1 MYGKLAFRF
10 RNSPA
15 GFEPA
20 TYGIKAPNLYGIIL
34 GIIYRKKSE
43 KSGPGRIFKR
53 EGVFRSPITQSRSQE
68 LRDQSEGEIRSPIAQ
83 SRSLELRDLPAT
95 WRITALFLFGYI

>member
-10 RNSPA
+10 GNSPA

-43 KSGPGRIFKR
+43 KSGPGRIR
-53 EGVFRSPITQSRSQE
+53 TC
-68 LRDQSEGEIRSPIAQ
+68 
-83 SRSLELRDLPAT
+83 DLADNGFIPT
-95 WRITALFLFGYI
+95 RLYLTAIEKTHPLTD